1 MNVYESPAV
10 SEERVAAD
18 VVARHPVPND
28 VKSITVR
35 FGLDHSD
42 EKALWIVFT
51 LRDDIEETQDTYRS
65 IYAFADA
72 IRPMLREAGIE
83 RFAYVR
89 INDAASDQQNQVA
102 S

>member
-1 MNVYESPAV
+1 MNVYESPSV

-18 VVARHPVPND
+18 VVARHPVPKD
-28 VKSITVR
+28 VESITVR

-51 LRDDIEETQDTYRS
+51 LRNDVEETQETYRS

-72 IRPMLREAGIE
+72 IRPMLRDAGVE

-89 INDAASDQQNQVA
+89 VNDAASDLQN
-102 S
+102 